1 MEIYSIRGNWKRTD
15 ELPQWEF
22 VADTERL
29 GSLSQID
36 ENVTFNDLVKMI
48 TEDLD
53 VHDQDIAL
61 SYGLPWNMKS
71 MIQNSPPVDIRNDR
85 QLRAFIDKIKKNY
98 ELIPLCVTLNK
109 KEKPGGF
116 KCVLPKF
123 W

>member
-1 MEIYSIRGNWKRTD
+1 MVEIYSICGKWKQND
-15 ELPQWEF
+15 DPQWEF
-22 VADTERL
+22 VADIERL

-36 ENVTFNDLVKMI
+36 ENVTFDDLVKMI

-61 SYGLPWNMKS
+61 SYGFPWNMKC

-85 QLRAFIDKIKKNY
+85 QLRAFIDKIKRNY
-98 ELIPLCVTLNK
+98 ELIPLCVTLSK
-109 KEKPGGF
+109 KPGF
-116 KCVLPKF
+116 SCVLPKF